1 MKSVVPDPAVA
12 APLKPGHPPH
22 PTPPGTASFMPAW
35 LHKRRVTAEAGV
47 AGEVAG
53 GVGADE
59 VRLDVKPCSPPT
71 QVSPPRLQQPS
82 LQLTRQ
88 SSRNIGV
95 LVASLDP
102 PRTASLQLR
111 QSSSSPPPPPPSPPP
126 LNDTQPALVQAT
138 QPSTAPPPPLIPLP
152 PALRPASPAPADPM
166 QAKAASPP
174 RPTSPS
180 SDPFAIAMLRSLL
193 DRSTKGHQDTNDSRE
208 DPDAARARDLAPRD
222 SGPPAHHLLAGV
234 DDAGQ
239 PAVSPTRRRMLAA
252 AAAVNSASAAA
263 KTALTSAAAVAAT
276 KLSTASNAAADA
288 LSSAMASVSP
298 QLASRLPAAWTQ
310 RSEADAAPPDPQP
323 CPPPLPEL
331 QLMVDTAHHAGSTG
345 TAMAP
350 NSSPS
355 SSLGANAVASG
366 PPTLPAPASPALPA
380 PAPDSPAPAGPA
392 PPSASLDSLQTA
404 RRQVF
409 LARLSSQLLGQ
420 PALPGP
426 KGQGLS
432 TAPEGVKEGEEE
444 EGEEALLPDVSS
456 LRRCSIGAA
465 ADALAAQERA
475 ALAGLRGAAPSATH
489 QLNGQ
494 QGGGH
499 NPRLVIQPSASRLRG
514 AGVGPPQPGAA
525 QGGVGG
531 GVGQGGGPRFSLL
544 KQAMANNAAGGGGT
558 GVMVQRQMA
567 DGSLATTSML
577 TRPLGRGSVSTT
589 APLGPA
595 AAPPAASTALD
606 RGSRGQGGAARGL
619 DTTSTAPGWLHP
631 QPSRELEGVGLR
643 AGEATCFSEDAPP
656 SSYRRPAHQR
666 SASLHA
672 TALPPLS
679 AYSTSLAALHPPHSR
694 AAAATAAATR
704 PGSALG
710 GPGKPG
716 AAAGGAA
723 GGKTLSGRSIGGALG
738 RGSAAQ
744 RFFNNA
750 EEEGGGSAHE
760 ADPSPGA
767 LLPGGKQAAS
777 RMRSDLATA
786 SRSLA
791 RDTSALGRSSRPLTL
806 LARLSADS
814 ATVPGLVP
822 AGGADRASATAH
834 HMMLV
839 EYRLRL
845 LTGLQG
851 YFRERYAESILSPQA
866 YQTLSFICSQAHH
879 HPQQPLDLWGLARA
893 EVSSS
898 RLLQAEAHCY
908 YQLKKWVG
916 SCRRST
922 NWVAHQVL
930 ARMLLLPVA
939 LLSAHLSRVTL
950 AGLETAVELWMSLSS
965 SLQTQWLEFSGPYGA
980 LVLQEVERNAEGAW
994 AYIVDR
1000 RIEAPEKFQAIQ
1012 TYRATVQVLSQQLAF
1027 VHEMSHGGMIEEG
1040 EEERMKDVIQRRLQA
1055 VSRSGPQWRRQS
1067 VAQILSAVP
1076 FLRGASPQLL
1086 AWVRKH
1092 SRMQVYATGECLWEF
1107 WGGDARLPG
1116 MFIVLSG
1123 VVRCMLFM
1131 EDSLQPVYL
1140 GCGGVGGLASMVL
1153 GESVAG
1159 VGMRAAYAE
1168 GNALGKGPVV
1178 MHIPWE
1184 VFGVIRQLSRV
1195 ERLPT
1200 WQQLELAICR
1210 AGRHPRAGPPAQPE
1224 ERGNAPA
1231 QAAADP
1237 LLLLPLLLPGGQ
1249 VQEQL
1254 ALFVCGALA
1263 GVVGAERADSKLHRR
1278 QRIRALLKEPS
1289 LGFEGEAGVGLGG
1302 VDWVAELLELPPL
1315 AAQQLLDGSLDA
1327 ALAKQAWHSAM
1338 FQAVAATTGAV
1349 YDQIKNAVK
1358 DSMLV
1363 VLGPG
1368 QAVWQ
1373 TSTMVLI
1380 QGSLAGADEDI
1391 PAHTPPPASGGLTDA
1406 DRVLGRL
1413 DEAAAVEERDSM
1425 PHPGPSPGAVDLN
1438 GHAAARTTGAFV
1450 ASSNEDHVAPSML
1463 VWTADYF
1470 DVEVPVQPPVRIQ
1483 AGSKGATLLVWGV
1496 EAKDLLGAQ

>member
-1 MKSVVPDPAVA
+1 
-12 APLKPGHPPH
+12 
-22 PTPPGTASFMPAW
+22 
-35 LHKRRVTAEAGV
+35 
-47 AGEVAG
+47 
-53 GVGADE
+53 
-59 VRLDVKPCSPPT
+59 
-71 QVSPPRLQQPS
+71 
-82 LQLTRQ
+82 
-88 SSRNIGV
+88 
-95 LVASLDP
+95 
-102 PRTASLQLR
+102 
-111 QSSSSPPPPPPSPPP
+111 
-126 LNDTQPALVQAT
+126 
-138 QPSTAPPPPLIPLP
+138 
-152 PALRPASPAPADPM
+152 
-166 QAKAASPP
+166 
-174 RPTSPS
+174 
-180 SDPFAIAMLRSLL
+180 
-193 DRSTKGHQDTNDSRE
+193 
-208 DPDAARARDLAPRD
+208 
-222 SGPPAHHLLAGV
+222 
-234 DDAGQ
+234 
-239 PAVSPTRRRMLAA
+239 
-252 AAAVNSASAAA
+252 
-263 KTALTSAAAVAAT
+263 
-276 KLSTASNAAADA
+276 
-288 LSSAMASVSP
+288 
-298 QLASRLPAAWTQ
+298 
-310 RSEADAAPPDPQP
+310 
-323 CPPPLPEL
+323 
-331 QLMVDTAHHAGSTG
+331 
-345 TAMAP
+345 
-350 NSSPS
+350 
-355 SSLGANAVASG
+355 
-366 PPTLPAPASPALPA
+366 
-380 PAPDSPAPAGPA
+380 
-392 PPSASLDSLQTA
+392 
-404 RRQVF
+404 
-409 LARLSSQLLGQ
+409 
-420 PALPGP
+420 
-426 KGQGLS
+426 
-432 TAPEGVKEGEEE
+432 
-444 EGEEALLPDVSS
+444 
-456 LRRCSIGAA
+456 
-465 ADALAAQERA
+465 
-475 ALAGLRGAAPSATH
+475 
-489 QLNGQ
+489 
-494 QGGGH
+494 
-499 NPRLVIQPSASRLRG
+499 
-514 AGVGPPQPGAA
+514 
-525 QGGVGG
+525 
-531 GVGQGGGPRFSLL
+531 
-544 KQAMANNAAGGGGT
+544 
-558 GVMVQRQMA
+558 
-567 DGSLATTSML
+567 
-577 TRPLGRGSVSTT
+577 
-589 APLGPA
+589 
-595 AAPPAASTALD
+595 
-606 RGSRGQGGAARGL
+606 
-619 DTTSTAPGWLHP
+619 
-631 QPSRELEGVGLR
+631 
-643 AGEATCFSEDAPP
+643 
-656 SSYRRPAHQR
+656 
-666 SASLHA
+666 
-672 TALPPLS
+672 
-679 AYSTSLAALHPPHSR
+679 
-694 AAAATAAATR
+694 
-704 PGSALG
+704 
-710 GPGKPG
+710 
-716 AAAGGAA
+716 
-723 GGKTLSGRSIGGALG
+723 
-738 RGSAAQ
+738 
-744 RFFNNA
+744 
-750 EEEGGGSAHE
+750 EEGGGSAHE

-767 LLPGGKQAAS
+767 MLPGGKQAAS

-814 ATVPGLVP
+814 ATVPGLIP

-839 EYRLRL
+839 EYRMRL

-1184 VFGVIRQLSRV
+1184 VFGVIRQLSRA

-1210 AGRHPRAGPPAQPE
+1210 A
-1224 ERGNAPA
+1224 
-1231 QAAADP
+1231 AATHVLD
-1237 LLLLPLLLPGGQ
+1237 LLRNR

-1278 QRIRALLKEPS
+1278 QRIRALLKEPA

-1391 PAHTPPPASGGLTDA
+1391 PAPTPPPASGRLTDA

-1470 DVEVPVQPPVRIQ
+1470 DVSGSSRCKVEVPVQPPVRIQ
-1483 AGSKGATLLVWGV
+1483 AGSKDPG
-1496 EAKDLLGAQ
+1496 DLDAALRNKGGSQTSG